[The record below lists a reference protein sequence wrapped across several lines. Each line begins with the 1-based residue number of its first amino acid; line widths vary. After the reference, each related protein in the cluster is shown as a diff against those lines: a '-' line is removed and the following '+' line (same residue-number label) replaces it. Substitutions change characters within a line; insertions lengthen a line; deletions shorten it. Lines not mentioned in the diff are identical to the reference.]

1 MPRARDCA
9 SFGTGERQCLPFRIT
24 PDGADERGLRWTP
37 YTLQPVP
44 GDHDA
49 RLDLGGLL
57 AAVENASPVAAADVL
72 AERLTDALGASEV
85 SFLVAD
91 FSGQA
96 LVRLGHA
103 GSAAASRTQG
113 RETAERV
120 SLAGSP
126 HGRALAGQT
135 LEMETDA
142 HGVRLFAPVT
152 NRGEATALPQL
163 GLPQPP
169 GDPPLGAAPRAAPAL
184 AYGISAS
191 RRFTDLFEWG
201 QRSVRL
207 SLAAEIQHRLLP
219 GSYTCEAGQFTLAAW
234 LEPSGD
240 IAGDTFDFAIERD
253 TLHVSI
259 TDAMGHA
266 LNASMLATVLVGALR
281 NARRAGVG
289 LGEQARL
296 ANAGLGDHTGWSD
309 FVTGQVAR
317 IDLRTQTATVVN
329 AGHPLPLRLR
339 HGRIACV
346 ALEAD
351 APFGIVSDIE
361 YRVQRLRLK
370 PGDRLMFLTDGMTE
384 RNAVNIEALIEAGA
398 KMHPREAVQHLVHA
412 VLAAT
417 GGTPE
422 DDATVMCLDW
432 HDGPHRDRLTD
443 SGANE

>member
-1 MPRARDCA
+1 
-9 SFGTGERQCLPFRIT
+9 
-24 PDGADERGLRWTP
+24 
-37 YTLQPVP
+37 V
-44 GDHDA
+44 
-49 RLDLGGLL
+49 RLNFAGLL
-57 AAVENASPVAAADVL
+57 GAVENASPVAAADVL
-72 AERLTDALGASEV
+72 AERLTDALGASAV

-91 FSGQA
+91 FSGRA

-103 GSAAASRTQG
+103 GSEAAGRTQG

-120 SLAGSP
+120 PLAGSP
-126 HGRALAGQT
+126 HGRALASQT
-135 LEMETDA
+135 LEVETGRG
-142 HGVRLFAPVT
+142 GVRLFAPVT
-152 NRGEATALPQL
+152 NRGEAIGVLQLSLPQL
-163 GLPQPP
+163 PDEQTLT
-169 GDPPLGAAPRAAPAL
+169 DVAL
-184 AYGISAS
+184 AAHTLAYVIIAN

-240 IAGDTFDFAIERD
+240 IAGDTFDFAMERD
-253 TLHVSI
+253 TLHLSM

-266 LNASMLATVLVGALR
+266 VNASVLATVLVGALR
-281 NARRAGVG
+281 NARRAGVA

-296 ANAGLGDHTGWSD
+296 ANVGLGDYTGWAD

-317 IDLRTQTATVVN
+317 IDLRTQIATIVN

-339 HGRIACV
+339 NGHVDSV
-346 ALEAD
+346 ALQAD
-351 APFGIVSDIE
+351 PPFGTVRGVE
-361 YRVQRLRLK
+361 YRVQRLPLE

-384 RNAVNIEALIEAGA
+384 RSAAAVDLEALVAAGA
-398 KMHPREAVQHLVHA
+398 EMHPREAVQHLVHA
-412 VLAAT
+412 LLEAT

-432 HDGPHRDRLTD
+432 HGGPPRERLTD
-443 SGANE
+443 SGAND

>member
-91 FSGQA
+91 FSGRA

-103 GSAAASRTQG
+103 DSAAASRTQG

-120 SLAGSP
+120 PLAGSP

-135 LEMETDA
+135 LEVEADA

-152 NRGEATALPQL
+152 NRGEAIGVLQLTLPRHPDEQTL
-163 GLPQPP
+163 T
-169 GDPPLGAAPRAAPAL
+169 DVAL
-184 AYGISAS
+184 AAHMLAYVIIAN

-219 GSYTCEAGQFTLAAW
+219 GAFTCEAGQFTLAAW
-234 LEPSGD
+234 LDPSGD
-240 IAGDTFDFAIERD
+240 IAGDTFDFAMERD
-253 TLHVSI
+253 TLHLSM
-259 TDAMGHA
+259 TDAMGHSV
-266 LNASMLATVLVGALR
+266 NASVLATVLVGGLR
-281 NARRAGVG
+281 NARRAGVA
-289 LGEQARL
+289 LREQARL
-296 ANAGLGDHTGWSD
+296 ASAGLGDYVGWGQ

-317 IDLRTQTATVVN
+317 IDLRAQTATVVN

-339 HGRIACV
+339 DGRVQPVPLNA
-346 ALEAD
+346 AP
-351 APFGIVSDIE
+351 PFGVLPGCK
-361 YRVQRLRLK
+361 YRVQPLPLAA
-370 PGDRLMFLTDGMTE
+370 GDRLIFITDGMLE
-384 RNAVNIEALIEAGA
+384 RNTL
-398 KMHPREAVQHLVHA
+398 
-412 VLAAT
+412 
-417 GGTPE
+417 
-422 DDATVMCLDW
+422 
-432 HDGPHRDRLTD
+432 
-443 SGANE
+443 

>member
-1 MPRARDCA
+1 
-9 SFGTGERQCLPFRIT
+9 
-24 PDGADERGLRWTP
+24 
-37 YTLQPVP
+37 VP
-44 GDHDA
+44 SHQDA
-49 RLDLGGLL
+49 RLDLVGLL

-91 FSGQA
+91 FSGRA

-103 GSAAASRTQG
+103 ASAAASRTQG

-120 SLAGSP
+120 ALVGGP

-135 LEMETDA
+135 LEVETDA
-142 HGVRLFAPVT
+142 HGARLFAPVT
-152 NRGEATALPQL
+152 NRGEAIGVLQLSVPQL
-163 GLPQPP
+163 PDEQTLT
-169 GDPPLGAAPRAAPAL
+169 DVAL
-184 AYGISAS
+184 AAHTLAYVIIAN

-234 LEPSGD
+234 LEPSGE

-253 TLHVSI
+253 TLHFSL

-266 LNASMLATVLVGALR
+266 LNASVLATILVGALR

-296 ANAGLGDHTGWSD
+296 ANAGLGDYVGWRD

-317 IDLRTQTATVVN
+317 IDLRAQTATIVN

-339 HGRIACV
+339 HGHVDCV

-351 APFGIVSDIE
+351 PPFGIVRGRE
-361 YRVQRLRLK
+361 YQVQRLPLE

-384 RNAVNIEALIEAGA
+384 RSAATVNIEARMVAGA
-398 KMHPREAVQHLVHA
+398 EMHPREAVQDLVHA
-412 VLAAT
+412 VLEAT
-417 GGTPE
+417 GGTPR

-432 HDGPHRDRLTD
+432 HGGPPRERLTD